1 MSGKL
6 PFISEAV
13 FFVELKITIIF
24 VLAHLCPFSVSVG
37 LSAAFSYF
45 VLFSLPSIMIE
56 GIDLIVSH
64 IYCFPY

>member
-6 PFISEAV
+6 PFISEAL

-37 LSAAFSYF
+37 LSAALAT
-45 VLFSLPSIMIE
+45 LFFFLC
-56 GIDLIVSH
+56 LQL
-64 IYCFPY
+64 